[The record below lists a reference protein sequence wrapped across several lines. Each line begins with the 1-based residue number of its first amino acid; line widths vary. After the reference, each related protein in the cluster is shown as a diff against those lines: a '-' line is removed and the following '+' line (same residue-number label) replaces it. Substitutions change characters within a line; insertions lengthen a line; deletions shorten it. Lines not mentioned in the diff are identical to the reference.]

1 MKLASDLKHLMI
13 LWQDKQEE
21 GKIWISFG
29 ELHFEENN
37 DIQIDDV
44 HSSIGSSPS
53 SSLSSSS
60 TSPAFTARPGIV
72 IHKKDENRGA
82 DKNYTSGYN
91 RPSGRKKPYKHSGSF
106 SSVCTEGLGF
116 ESFDDVE
123 DLVKKD
129 RVCNNNNNNNNNK
142 FDERHFKEERRSS
155 WTRNIKTSDQNHHY
169 RHHRSDYL
177 QRSRICRGDF
187 PPPISCIGRSGKPW
201 VYFKSYRQDG
211 RFILKEIRIPTQEFL
226 HACRE
231 DGRLR
236 LQFIHSDDEI
246 FEDEDDNIEERYGED
261 DGRQFPGQVIG

>member
-1 MKLASDLKHLMI
+1 MAACGGLERI
-13 LWQDKQEE
+13 F
-21 GKIWISFG
+21 GKPLPEDQAFLESLSPWKRKFSADQFSFTEIFG

-37 DIQIDDV
+37 DIHIDDVTFHVRTV

-53 SSLSSSS
+53 STSLSSSS
-60 TSPAFTARPGIV
+60 TSPAFLARPGID

-91 RPSGRKKPYKHSGSF
+91 RPSGRKRSDNF
-106 SSVCTEGLGF
+106 SSMNSESLSVCTEGLGF
-116 ESFDDVE
+116 ESFGDVE

-129 RVCNNNNNNNNNK
+129 PVCNNNKNNNK
-142 FDERHFKEERRSS
+142 FDEGQFKEERRSS

-201 VYFKSYRQDG
+201 VYFKSYKQDG
-211 RFILKEIRIPTQEFL
+211 RFILKEIRIPTQQ
-226 HACRE
+226 
-231 DGRLR
+231 GRL
-236 LQFIHSDDEI
+236 
-246 FEDEDDNIEERYGED
+246 
-261 DGRQFPGQVIG
+261 